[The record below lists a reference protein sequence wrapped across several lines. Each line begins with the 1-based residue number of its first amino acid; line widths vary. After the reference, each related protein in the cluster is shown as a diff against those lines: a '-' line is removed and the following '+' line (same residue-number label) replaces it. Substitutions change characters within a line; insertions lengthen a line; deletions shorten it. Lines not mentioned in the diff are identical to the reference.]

1 MQLFEKKTSGQLI
14 YDGKIIKVEKDNI
27 VLPNGKEST
36 REVVRHRGGAALLV
50 IKDGKVLLERQFR
63 YAYGEVIWEI
73 PAGKLEKGEKPEA
86 TAVRELEEEAGLIAE
101 DVSLMYKIYPTP
113 GYTDEIIYIYKVEKV
128 SQGKTHFD
136 EDEMLDSVWIDLD
149 KAYQMIDDGEIKDAK
164 TIIALLTTRCG
175 K

>member
-1 MQLFEKKTSGQLI
+1 MQLFEKKTNGQLI
-14 YDGKIIKVEKDNI
+14 YDGKIIKVEKDN
-27 VLPNGKEST
+27 VLLSNGKEST

-101 DVSLMYKIYPTP
+101 NVSLMYKIYPTP
-113 GYTDEIIYIYKVEKV
+113 GYTDEIIYIYKVDKV
-128 SQGKTHFD
+128 SQGKTRFD
-136 EDEMLDSVWIDLD
+136 EDEMLDSVWVDLD
-149 KAYQMIDDGEIKDAK
+149 EAYRMVDSGEIKDAK